1 VPALWS
7 TATYD
12 ENTGETAIFVVN
24 RSETD
29 KVDLEIP
36 VTGHLVRHLA
46 LYDEDRSAV
55 NTADD
60 PDRVR
65 PRAVETTVVVDGV
78 CRATLPPAS
87 WHLIQLSS

>member
-1 VPALWS
+1 
-7 TATYD
+7 
-12 ENTGETAIFVVN
+12 VVN

-29 KVDLEIP
+29 KIDLEIP
-36 VTGHLVRHLA
+36 VSGPRLNQHRVRHLA

-60 PDRVR
+60 PDRVQ
-65 PRAVETTVVVDGV
+65 PRTVDTTEVVDGV

-87 WHLIQLSS
+87 WHVILLSS